1 MATTFATLHPNITVA
16 ADGVSSA
23 LVLDELAAG
32 RLDFGVSAD
41 PTAAARYPRLSFT
54 PIAWDDLAI
63 IVHPDTKLD
72 TITLAQLRDLF
83 GGYSQD
89 WSALGLETAPI
100 QLISREE
107 GSGARATF
115 ESSVMDG
122 RPVSLTALVK
132 PSDAAVVS
140 YIAKHPGAVGYAS
153 RAVVDDTVPR
163 VVKVED
169 LLPGQPGYPLVRA
182 LDLVLPA
189 RPAPVAR
196 TLRDWL
202 LSPEAQRLL
211 SASFR
216 PAPPPA
222 DDDAAPSLAL
232 HHVDAAPR

>member
-1 MATTFATLHPNITVA
+1 M
-16 ADGVSSA
+16 
-23 LVLDELAAG
+23 DELAAG

-63 IVHPDTKLD
+63 IVHPDAKLE

-89 WSALGLETAPI
+89 WSTLGLETAPI

-140 YIAKHPGAVGYAS
+140 YVAKHPGAVGYAS
-153 RAVVDDTVPR
+153 RAVVDDTVSASSRRAVR

-189 RPAPVAR
+189 KPAPPAQ

-216 PAPPPA
+216 PA
-222 DDDAAPSLAL
+222 AAA
-232 HHVDAAPR
+232 R